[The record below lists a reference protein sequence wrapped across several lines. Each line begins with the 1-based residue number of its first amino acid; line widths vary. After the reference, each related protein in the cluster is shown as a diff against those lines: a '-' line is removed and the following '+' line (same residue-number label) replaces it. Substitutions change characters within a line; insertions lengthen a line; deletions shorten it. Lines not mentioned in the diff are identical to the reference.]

1 MCVTDTVT
9 YGSAGVLL
17 MINEVI
23 PDILRIVLGVHW
35 DNCRIL
41 HKTKF
46 GLNK

>member
-1 MCVTDTVT
+1 
-9 YGSAGVLL
+9 

-23 PDILRIVLGVHW
+23 PDLPRIVLGVDW

-46 GLNK
+46 GLNKRKRRWDPTNM

>member
-1 MCVTDTVT
+1 MTDTVT

-23 PDILRIVLGVHW
+23 PDILRIVLGVQG
-35 DNCRIL
+35 DNCRKL
-41 HKTKF
+41 PETKF

>member
-1 MCVTDTVT
+1 
-9 YGSAGVLL
+9 

-23 PDILRIVLGVHW
+23 PDILRIVLGVDW

-46 GLNK
+46 GLKLNRRWDPTNM

>member
-1 MCVTDTVT
+1 MSVTDTVT

-23 PDILRIVLGVHW
+23 PDLPRIVLGVQG
-35 DNCRIL
+35 DNCRKL